1 MNIGSVLRWF
11 LGFGVVALI
20 GAYLLVALALVMGAT
35 QADRKAANS
44 LPDEFGVHYEEV
56 TFPSREGNV
65 DLSGWL
71 IPGAPEQPSV
81 IFVHGLDSERSADGA
96 VDLAS
101 RLVGQGYNVLL
112 FDLRGHGRSSGE
124 RISGGYFEREDVL
137 GAYDFLVS
145 RGAAAGRVGV
155 VGFSLGGGVAIMAAA
170 GEQGIVAVVADSAF
184 ADIDDLIAQETAR
197 KTFLSEKF
205 VPVFLPAARL
215 FADRLYGIDLG
226 DISPERDAALLTF
239 PILLIHGDADSRI
252 PPSHSRRIHQ
262 RAHFGS
268 ELWTPEG
275 VNHVDAFHAQPDE
288 YARRVIGYFDA
299 RFADP

>member
-1 MNIGSVLRWF
+1 MNIGTVLRWF

-35 QADRKAANS
+35 QADRKAATTR
-44 LPDEFGVHYEEV
+44 PDEFGLRYEEV
-56 TFPSREGNV
+56 MFPSREGNV

-71 IPGAPEQPSV
+71 IPGAPGQPYL

-96 VDLAS
+96 VDLAA

-112 FDLRGHGRSSGE
+112 FDLRGHGSSGGE

-137 GAYDFLVS
+137 GAYDFLLS
-145 RGAAAGRVGV
+145 RGAAAGRVGLI
-155 VGFSLGGGVAIMAAA
+155 GFSLGGGVAIMAAA
-170 GEQGIVAVVADSAF
+170 DERGIVGVVADSAF

-197 KTFLSEKF
+197 KTFLSEDF

-215 FADRLYGIDLG
+215 FADRLYGIDPG
-226 DISPERDAALLTF
+226 DISPERDAGLLTF

-252 PPSHSRRIHQ
+252 PPSHSGRIQQ
-262 RAHFGS
+262 RSHFGT
-268 ELWTPEG
+268 ELWSPEG
-275 VNHVDAFHAQPDE
+275 VDHVDAFLSHPDE
-288 YARRVIGYFDA
+288 YAERILRYLAA
-299 RFADP
+299 RFAGT

>member
-1 MNIGSVLRWF
+1 MNIARVLRWF
-11 LGFGVVALI
+11 FGFSLIALI
-20 GAYLLVALALVMGAT
+20 GVYLAVALALVMIAT
-35 QADRKAANS
+35 QADRKATNS
-44 LPDEFGVHYEEV
+44 PPDEFGVHYEEV

-65 DLSGWL
+65 ELSGWL
-71 IPGAPEQPSV
+71 IPGRPEQPYV

-101 RLVGQGYNVLL
+101 RLVGQGYNALL
-112 FDLRGHGRSSGE
+112 FDLRGHGRSGGE

-155 VGFSLGGGVAIMAAA
+155 IGFSLGGGVAIMAAA
-170 GEQGIVAVVADSAF
+170 DEHGIVAVVADSAF
-184 ADIDDLIAQETAR
+184 ADIDDLIARETAR
-197 KTFLSEKF
+197 KTFLSEEL

-226 DISPERDAALLTF
+226 DISPERDATLLTV
-239 PILLIHGDADSRI
+239 PILLIHGDADNRI

-275 VNHVDAFHAQPDE
+275 VNHVDAFLAQPDE
-288 YARRVIGYFDA
+288 YARRVIRYLEE

>member
-1 MNIGSVLRWF
+1 MNIGTVSRWF
-11 LGFGVVALI
+11 LGLGLVALI
-20 GAYLLVALALVMGAT
+20 GVYLVVALALVMGAT
-35 QADRKAANS
+35 QADRKAAVS
-44 LPDEFGVHYEEV
+44 LPGEFGLHYEEV

-71 IPGAPEQPSV
+71 IPGDPEQPHV

-112 FDLRGHGRSSGE
+112 FDLRGHGRSGGE

-137 GAYDFLVS
+137 GAYDFLLS

-155 VGFSLGGGVAIMAAA
+155 IGFSLGGGVAIMAAA
-170 GEQGIVAVVADSAF
+170 DERGIAAVVADSAF

-197 KTFLSEKF
+197 KTFLSEDL

-226 DISPERDAALLTF
+226 DISPERDAGLLTF

-252 PPSHSRRIHQ
+252 PPSHSRRILE

-268 ELWTPEG
+268 EVWTPAG
-275 VNHVDAFHAQPDE
+275 VDHVDAFLAQPDE
-288 YARRVIGYFDA
+288 YARRVIAYLEA
-299 RFADP
+299 RFANP